1 MSKLERILHN
11 AYLHRR
17 RCDRR
22 MFRIL
27 AGQDLKRISP
37 AAPSR
42 VFWSGLSTT
51 TGNLHRDAKESA
63 DTIGT
68 FLVVA
73 FHFLALFVIG
83 ATTVWS
89 AAAAFIGLVAQGRA
103 SLGDILLLF
112 IYLGAANHRRVAP
125 ARRIV

>member
-1 MSKLERILHN
+1 MRTFTGVDAIAACSGSSLARILKGSVQPRLV
-11 AYLHRR
+11 AYL
-17 RCDRR
+17 
-22 MFRIL
+22 
-27 AGQDLKRISP
+27 
-37 AAPSR
+37 
-42 VFWSGLSTT
+42 VGLSTT

-68 FLVVA
+68 FLVDA

-103 SLGDILLLF
+103 TLGDILLLF